1 LPDNGSLFHFPW
13 YSFLAFIAYLSS
25 MNSVFPP
32 VDWCLNTNVYE
43 VNLRQYTSEGTLDAF
58 RLHLPRLADMGVGV
72 LWFMPLTPISKKSRK
87 GSMGS
92 YYACSSYTTINPEY
106 GTMEMFRGLVLEAQ
120 RLGMKVIIDWVANH
134 TGCDHHWTIEHP
146 EYYKKDE
153 NGDFFDAHGW
163 DDVIDLDYTNPHLRK
178 AMIQCMRNWLVE
190 SGIDGFRCDMAM
202 LTPVDFWMEA
212 RQALAQDRQLF
223 WLAELDPLDN
233 PDYMQVFDAAYTWR
247 WMNAASAFRNEGSKQ
262 IHHLCYVL
270 SQYSDVLPPT
280 ACPAWFT
287 SNHDENSWNGT
298 EYEKYGEMA
307 IPLAVFSATYKG
319 IPLMYS
325 GQEIPNRK
333 RLQFFD
339 QDPLDW
345 TKSPALHPF
354 YRSIL
359 HLRKNHAAFTTVAAA
374 TNLVQLGNSVD
385 HHVISFKR
393 QHDDSTAIVLI
404 NFSAFPLHN
413 IEVDLDG
420 ATGTFVE
427 HFTSLAH
434 ECSSHSHCFHLQ
446 PWSYQIWL
454 Q

>member
-1 LPDNGSLFHFPW
+1 MPDNGSLFHFPW

-58 RLHLPRLADMGVGV
+58 RLHLPRLADMGVGG

-212 RQALAQDRQLF
+212 RQALEQDRQLF

-270 SQYSDVLPPT
+270 SQYSDVLPST

-345 TKSPALHPF
+345 TNSPALHVF

-374 TNLVQLGNSVD
+374 ANLVKLGNSVD

-393 QHDDSTAIVLI
+393 HHDDSTAIVLI

-434 ECSSHSHCFHLQ
+434 ECTSHSHCFHLQ

>member
-1 LPDNGSLFHFPW
+1 
-13 YSFLAFIAYLSS
+13 
-25 MNSVFPP
+25 
-32 VDWCLNTNVYE
+32 
-43 VNLRQYTSEGTLDAF
+43 
-58 RLHLPRLADMGVGV
+58 
-72 LWFMPLTPISKKSRK
+72 
-87 GSMGS
+87 
-92 YYACSSYTTINPEY
+92 
-106 GTMEMFRGLVLEAQ
+106 
-120 RLGMKVIIDWVANH
+120 
-134 TGCDHHWTIEHP
+134 
-146 EYYKKDE
+146 
-153 NGDFFDAHGW
+153 
-163 DDVIDLDYTNPHLRK
+163 
-178 AMIQCMRNWLVE
+178 
-190 SGIDGFRCDMAM
+190 
-202 LTPVDFWMEA
+202 
-212 RQALAQDRQLF
+212 
-223 WLAELDPLDN
+223 
-233 PDYMQVFDAAYTWR
+233 
-247 WMNAASAFRNEGSKQ
+247 
-262 IHHLCYVL
+262 L
-270 SQYSDVLPPT
+270 SQYSDVLPST

-345 TKSPALHPF
+345 TNSPALHPF

-374 TNLVQLGNSVD
+374 ANLVKLGNSVD

-393 QHDDSTAIVLI
+393 HHDDSTAIVLI
-404 NFSAFPLHN
+404 NFSAYPLHN

-420 ATGTFVE
+420 ATGTFVY

-434 ECSSHSHCFHLQ
+434 ECTSHSHCFHLQ